1 MLVYHPLDH
10 KNRGLKQKFEAFAK
24 NVDQSKLLVARY
36 NGVNESAV
44 FKNPVKLPAIVHFTR
59 STEDVGEDAGAD
71 APFGKTTSLI
81 KEATEYQFTRN
92 HMLKS
97 STDDEFKKAM
107 RDFITE
113 QTPKASTFFKQ
124 EK

>member
-1 MLVYHPLDH
+1 M
-10 KNRGLKQKFEAFAK
+10 
-24 NVDQSKLLVARY
+24 ARY
-36 NGVNESAV
+36 NGINESSV
-44 FKNPVKLPAIVHFTR
+44 FKNPVKLPAIIHFTR
-59 STEDVGEDAGAD
+59 CAEDVGEDQGAD

-92 HMLKS
+92 HMLQS

-113 QTPKASTFFKQ
+113 QTPKASSFFKQ
-124 EK
+124 EKWKRLKQTDYLLILIILNYLINIQN

>member
-1 MLVYHPLDH
+1 M
-10 KNRGLKQKFEAFAK
+10 
-24 NVDQSKLLVARY
+24 ARY
-36 NGVNESAV
+36 NGINESSV
-44 FKNPVKLPAIVHFTR
+44 FKNPGKLPAILHFTR
-59 STEDVGEDAGAD
+59 CSEDVGEDQGAD

-92 HMLKS
+92 HMLQS

-113 QTPKASTFFKQ
+113 QTPKAPSFIKQ
-124 EK
+124 EKWKRLKQTDYLLILIILNYLINIQN